1 MYNILFVKC
10 MSQYDAMNNYI
21 DEWEIVFRSIGFNT
35 CVLDAVDV
43 SIHVQLAELAK
54 HTRIDFVFTCNAIP
68 LPEILNEEHN

>member
-43 SIHVQLAELAK
+43 SIHVQHIIL
-54 HTRIDFVFTCNAIP
+54 RIYVIIQQHIENVYCN
-68 LPEILNEEHN
+68 